1 LLKKLHES
9 SILGSIIGD
18 VIKEDSLSMIDSLT
32 SESMNNLFDQCA
44 NDPNL
49 ASMLVQG
56 NEELV
61 SQLNMLNDKNAL
73 FSSTTGEKIDL
84 DGPVTK
90 ESLDPIISLNSLSPT
105 E

>member
-1 LLKKLHES
+1 M
-9 SILGSIIGD
+9 
-18 VIKEDSLSMIDSLT
+18 IKDDALNGIDSLT
-32 SESMNNLFDQCA
+32 SASLGDLFDQCA

-49 ASMLVQG
+49 AAMLVQG